1 MRNSI
6 LPILALLLFFVVSCN
21 DPESSEAGTTAND
34 TAAVSDSAAAAPA
47 DYFTYDP
54 AMEPLTVG
62 ARFVKKITD
71 TLGVKMYEFTVK
83 PGDSASLH
91 AHPDHLVYV
100 LQGGTLLI
108 SMNGGAPQE
117 MVLKTGVGFIS
128 GPLKDAG
135 KNVGKTTIKLLVAD
149 IYRPRSK

>member
-6 LPILALLLFFVVSCN
+6 LSILALLLISITSCN
-21 DPESSEAGTTAND
+21 EPVSTGVD
-34 TAAVSDSAAAAPA
+34 TAAEDSVPA
-47 DYFTYDP
+47 TDTATATPEDQFTYD
-54 AMEPLTVG
+54 ASLEPLTVG
-62 ARFVKKITD
+62 ARFSKKLVD
-71 TLGVKMYEFTVK
+71 TLGIKMYEFTVK
-83 PGDSASLH
+83 PGDSAALH

-117 MVLKTGVGFIS
+117 MQLKTGVGFLS

-135 KNVGKTTIKLLVAD
+135 KNIGKTTIKLLVAD
-149 IYRPRSK
+149 IY

>member
-1 MRNSI
+1 MRNSV
-6 LPILALLLFFVVSCN
+6 LPITALMLLFAISCN
-21 DPESSEAGTTAND
+21 DPGSSETGTAAND
-34 TAAVSDSAAAAPA
+34 TVTVADTTTAAPA

-62 ARFVKKITD
+62 AQFVKKITD

-108 SMNGGAPQE
+108 SMNGGAPQNME
-117 MVLKTGVGFIS
+117 LKTGVGFIS